1 MSVPAEIDFA
11 DCDAGQFTTW
21 TDTGTDLSQRFQ
33 QGPGQL
39 NDIYIID
46 VEGTRVI
53 VDVGHFPST
62 PEADLA
68 DLEDILAGITFQP

>member
-1 MSVPAEIDFA
+1 ML
-11 DCDAGQFTTW
+11 GQFTTW

-39 NDIYIID
+39 TDIYIID

-53 VDVGHFPST
+53 IDVGHFPST

-68 DLEDILAGITFQP
+68 DLEDILASITFQP